1 MINMFGKF
9 GGEYINFKA
18 VSEITLQ
25 QMNGD
30 FKIQAFRLDGSF
42 LASETYIDEEDA
54 IRAYD
59 NLWNW
64 MMNAGIAST
73 MR

>member
-42 LASETYIDEEDA
+42 LASETYTEAEDA
-54 IRAYD
+54 VRAYN
-59 NLWNW
+59 NLWDW

>member
-1 MINMFGKF
+1 MFGKF
-9 GGEYINFKA
+9 GGQYINFKA
-18 VSEITLQ
+18 VSEIILIEQ
-25 QMNGD
+25 SGD
-30 FKIQAFRLDGSF
+30 FKIQVFRLDGSYM
-42 LASETYIDEEDA
+42 ASETYADAEDA
-54 IRAYD
+54 VRAYE